1 MQYMGGKFRQS
12 KAIVEVLRPY
22 VTTDTIYVEP
32 FCGGL
37 NSAARIA
44 KDLKP
49 KKWYLTMRINHW
61 C

>member
-12 KAIVEVLRPY
+12 KVIVEVLRPY
-22 VTTDTIYVEP
+22 ITPDTVYVEP

-49 KKWYLTMRINHW
+49 KKNDA
-61 C
+61 